1 MATPITPLNPAVNFQ
16 ALAARALTCC
26 QEWRKLAQR
35 EPKDSAQARRA
46 FEVAALFEKQ
56 AGILAAMHRNRTEW
70 KKPTQSDFTIP
81 AKQPEQL
88 PAKET
93 HDSRMYL

>member
-1 MATPITPLNPAVNFQ
+1 MKPAMPTPPNPALDFQ

-26 QEWRKLAQR
+26 QEWRKWAQR

-56 AGILAAMHRNRTEW
+56 AGILAAMHRNRTEC
-70 KKPTQSDFTIP
+70 KTPARSDFTRHNP
-81 AKQPEQL
+81 
-88 PAKET
+88 
-93 HDSRMYL
+93 